1 MTDIRFGTD
10 GWRAIIAEGYTFEN
24 LTRVVCGTAEWL
36 KTISDKPTVMIG
48 YDTRFQGRAFA
59 EHAAAVFA
67 NADIQVF
74 ISHRFVS
81 TPMVSLATHKRQAD
95 AGIVITASHNP
106 AAYSGFKVRAHYG
119 GPALPDMIAEIEKR
133 VPDAGPDT
141 FGTFDQHLEGGKIK
155 YFDMEAVYLNHVR
168 EVFDLKAI
176 RQSGLQ
182 IGYDAMFGAGQ
193 GIFPKILPES
203 KTLHCEINPSFRNTP
218 PEPIAR
224 NLEEFLTFVKSESL
238 DIGIAT
244 DGDADRIGLVGP
256 DGEFIDAHHVILL
269 LIYYFAGHKGM
280 KGKIVTTFSC
290 SDKIRRLCAHYGLPH
305 QVTPIG
311 FKHICGIMLE
321 ESVLVGGGE
330 PGGIAVRGHVPERDG
345 IFVGLT
351 LLEFMCRTGKSLSRL
366 IAEVHELVGSFA
378 YDRKDLHVSVAHKAA
393 IIKACEKRTFK
404 RFGTFQI
411 GETET
416 LDGFKFYLPAFPETW
431 LMIRPSGTEPVLR
444 VYCEGPN
451 PETVATILAQAI
463 ETMNEI

>member
-1 MTDIRFGTD
+1 MADIRFGTD
-10 GWRAIIAEGYTFEN
+10 GWRAIIADGYTFEN
-24 LTRVVCGTAEWL
+24 LARVVWGTAEWL
-36 KTISDKPTVMIG
+36 KTISEQPTVMIG

-59 EHAAAVFA
+59 EHAATVFA
-67 NADIQVF
+67 TCDIQVF
-74 ISHRFVS
+74 LSHRFVS
-81 TPMVSLATHKRQAD
+81 TPMVSLATHKRQVD

-106 AAYSGFKVRAHYG
+106 ASYSGFKVRAHYG

-133 VPDAGPDT
+133 VPGTVPDS
-141 FGTFDQHLEGGKIK
+141 FGTFDQHLEAGKIK

-168 EVFDLKAI
+168 EVFDLKAM
-176 RQSGLQ
+176 RKSGLQ

-193 GIFPKILPES
+193 AIFPKILPQA

-224 NLEEFLTFVKSESL
+224 NLEEFLAFAKAESL

-305 QVTPIG
+305 EVTPIG

-330 PGGIAVRGHVPERDG
+330 PGGIAVTGHVPERDG

-351 LLEFMCRTGKSLSRL
+351 LLEFMCHTGKSLLML
-366 IAEVHELVGSFA
+366 ISEVHELVGSFA
-378 YDRKDLHVSVAHKAA
+378 YERKDLRVSAIHKVA
-393 IIKACEKRTFK
+393 IIQACEERTVK
-404 RFGTFQI
+404 CFGTYQI
-411 GETET
+411 GEIET
-416 LDGFKFYLPAFPETW
+416 LDGFKFYLPDYPETW
-431 LMIRPSGTEPVLR
+431 LMIRSSGTEPVLR
-444 VYCEGPN
+444 VYCEGPSSEIVSN
-451 PETVATILAQAI
+451 ILAQTI
-463 ETMNEI
+463 ETLHGI